1 MYKLSADA
9 DRDYAAIY
17 EHTLRAFGKLQ
28 ARAYRDA
35 LKDALVQMAKN
46 PLMAPVFSAASDIRR
61 LNFGAHAVYFQIRD
75 QGILIVR
82 ILHQRMDAPRHIT
95 DTDA

>member
-1 MYKLSADA
+1 MYKLSAEA
-9 DRDYAAIY
+9 DKDYAAIY

-28 ARAYRDA
+28 ARVYRDA
-35 LKDALVQMAKN
+35 IKKVFAQVAAN
-46 PLMAPVFSAASDIRR
+46 PLMAPVFSAADDIRR
-61 LNFGAHAVYFQIRD
+61 FNFGQHAVYFQIQD

-82 ILHQRMDAPRHIT
+82 ILHQRMDAPRHLT